1 MEITV
6 KECSLEE
13 ISSLSANDARS
24 IARRV
29 NQEKYDKEVE
39 DQWKMIIS
47 NIVKAA
53 NAGYYFVTLK
63 IPVHATTGSDKHSYT
78 FAMYEENA
86 RRLQSL
92 GYYFRKNNYED
103 FDFEPVK
110 NETQSNR
117 INIKKKVASYDYI
130 ISWSDEFVANGGSD
144 DM

>member
-6 KECSLEE
+6 NECSLEE
-13 ISSLSANDARS
+13 ISSLSAGDARS

-53 NAGYYFVTLK
+53 NAGYYFVILK

-92 GYYFRKNNYED
+92 GYHFRKNNYED
-103 FDFEPVK
+103 FETVK

-117 INIKKKVASYDYI
+117 INIKKKVASYDYT
-130 ISWSDEFVANGGSD
+130 ISWSDEFVANNDSD

>member
-13 ISSLSANDARS
+13 INSLSANDARS

-47 NIVKAA
+47 NIVNAA

-63 IPVHATTGSDKHSYT
+63 LSARVTTGSDKHSYT

-86 RRLQSL
+86 QRLQSL
-92 GYYFRKNNYED
+92 GYHFRKDNYG
-103 FDFEPVK
+103 DFETVQ
-110 NETQSNR
+110 NETQNNR
-117 INIKKKVASYDYI
+117 INIRKKIASYDYT
-130 ISWSDEFVANGGSD
+130 ISWSDEFVTNSGSD
-144 DM
+144 DV